1 MLQFSSNFAF
11 MLMNILCTCGED
23 TDYRC
28 RVLFAKFVCEVGRAK
43 QQVSFVEFEATF
55 LETGQIKIVPKL

>member
-11 MLMNILCTCGED
+11 MLMNILCTGGEV
-23 TDYRC
+23 TDDRC

-43 QQVSFVEFEATF
+43 KQVSFVEFEATF
-55 LETGQIKIVPKL
+55 L